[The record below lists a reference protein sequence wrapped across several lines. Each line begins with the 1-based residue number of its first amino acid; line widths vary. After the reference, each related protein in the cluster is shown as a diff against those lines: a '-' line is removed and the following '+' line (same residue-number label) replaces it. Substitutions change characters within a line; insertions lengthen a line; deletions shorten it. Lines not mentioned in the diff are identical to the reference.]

1 MTLDNATI
9 DANRQPTLV
18 EGAARAMANEDSSSM
33 VAASR
38 NDTTSAGSTPSA
50 AAASTA
56 APAPLTKKPPR
67 KRKKWTPE
75 EEGALLAGVRKYGV
89 GAWSIILSDREFVFD
104 PHRTAVDLK
113 DKWRVM
119 TNRRAAASAAAS
131 ATPSTGSAPADARG
145 RMASATTSRPRST
158 SSKRRRDSD
167 ASPTRAT
174 IPVAVPM
181 PAIPSSSPPRPRPS
195 RSPPRARASNAPSP
209 PNSALKH
216 LWDPTLDLMRPFP
229 PLTMLGYGTP
239 LSLRPSDPM
248 PRLFDSELTMVEATT
263 STAPPPTVTSASG
276 TPFAQTSSSSIAPP
290 APPSTASASSVPRSS
305 MSSAISAATGPA
317 GNASMWSFPGALAS
331 PSLPSPVSLTSG
343 RSSMS
348 SMSLGTP
355 SHAPSPAIPPTAGS
369 APATTF
375 LPAPVTMAPAPA
387 TTFLS
392 APGSSAPAP
401 VAPFLPTFGSPAP
414 APAPATTFLQAPAPP
429 TPAPAPPTP
438 APAPA
443 PATAPAPAPPAPAPA
458 TSVFPGFVPPASELL
473 HHRPIPIVVAP
484 LPSLGAETM
493 PDGTVFS
500 PTINDLADL
509 IRSPPPTST
518 VAPLSEAELLTTDTA
533 STDPDVLGQQLLDAL
548 LSADAMRSTL
558 CTNRDHYIR
567 QFVESQKQLVE
578 YLFGPLK
585 PPRPPTAPAP
595 AASDASPTSDA
606 DKPLR
611 RDGPGSKDAGCKK
624 FAPAD
629 FFNTLNH
636 PAVETNPILSEKLQ
650 KAMEDRKKTFRR
662 VYRAVAADNGFT
674 PPPGSPPPPADA
686 SGAAPATDA
695 RDAPPHSLFTD
706 ADAVDLA
713 DLLDA
718 ALQLDD
724 ATRTRA
730 VAVLASRPFTLAMP
744 KIRQWAFRS
753 KLLQMHHLEP
763 TKRQRPRSLVRFGF
777 DVGAPRPTDPV
788 DGEERVKGPHG
799 AWERL
804 LDMRRAVDLARISP
818 PTAAAAAAAQGGVAA
833 GPGGGAAA
841 GQPGKRASSNPLM

>member
-1 MTLDNATI
+1 MTLDDVAM
-9 DANRQPTLV
+9 DANRQPPLV
-18 EGAARAMANEDSSSM
+18 GGAPKATAANKDSSSM
-33 VAASR
+33 SAALR
-38 NDTTSAGSTPSA
+38 NEKASAGSTPA
-50 AAASTA
+50 AAGSSPG
-56 APAPLTKKPPR
+56 APAPPTKKPPR

-75 EEGALLAGVRKYGV
+75 EEGALLGGVRKYGV

-104 PHRTAVDLK
+104 SHRTAVDLK

-119 TNRRAAASAAAS
+119 TNRRAAASAAAP
-131 ATPSTGSAPADARG
+131 ATPSTSSTHAEARG
-145 RMASATTSRPRST
+145 RTTSATTSRPRSA

-181 PAIPSSSPPRPRPS
+181 PTIPSSSPPRPRPS
-195 RSPPRARASNAPSP
+195 RSPPRARASFAPSP

-229 PLTMLGYGTP
+229 PLTMSGYGTP
-239 LSLRPSDPM
+239 LLLRPSDPM
-248 PRLFDSELTMVEATT
+248 PRLFDSELAMVVSA
-263 STAPPPTVTSASG
+263 STARSPTVLATNANAA
-276 TPFAQTSSSSIAPP
+276 PMPSSSSSVAPP
-290 APPSTASASSVPRSS
+290 APPSTASISSVPRSS
-305 MSSAISAATGPA
+305 LSSAISAAGGSA
-317 GNASMWSFPGALAS
+317 GSAPMWSFPAAVAS
-331 PSLPSPVSLTSG
+331 PTLPSPVSLTSG

-355 SHAPSPAIPPTAGS
+355 PHAPSLAIPPTAAMAPATACLPAPVTTAPAPTTTLLPAS
-369 APATTF
+369 APPVVAAATTF
-375 LPAPVTMAPAPA
+375 LPAPPA
-387 TTFLS
+387 T
-392 APGSSAPAP
+392 
-401 VAPFLPTFGSPAP
+401 PFLPAPDPPASAP
-414 APAPATTFLQAPAPP
+414 APAPVTLL
-429 TPAPAPPTP
+429 
-438 APAPA
+438 
-443 PATAPAPAPPAPAPA
+443 
-458 TSVFPGFVPPASELL
+458 SPGFVPPAPEPL
-473 HHRPIPIVVAP
+473 HHRPTPIVVAP
-484 LPSLGAETM
+484 LPTLSTETM
-493 PDGTVFS
+493 PSATVFS
-500 PTINDLADL
+500 PTVNELADL
-509 IRSPPPTST
+509 IRSPPPTSM
-518 VAPLSEAELLTTDTA
+518 VAPLSEAELLTTDAA

-548 LSADAMRSTL
+548 LHADAMRSTL
-558 CTNRDHYIR
+558 CTNRDHFIR

-585 PPRPPTAPAP
+585 PPHPATAPAP
-595 AASDASPTSDA
+595 APDASAASGA

-611 RDGPGSKDAGCKK
+611 RDGPGSKDAGCNK

-650 KAMEDRKKTFRR
+650 KAMDDRKNTFRR
-662 VYRAVAADNGFT
+662 VYRAVAADNGYT

-686 SGAAPATDA
+686 SGAASPSPAADA
-695 RDAPPHSLFTD
+695 RDAPLHSLFTD

-763 TKRQRPRSLVRFGF
+763 TKQQRPRSLVRFGF
-777 DVGAPRPTDPV
+777 EVGAPRPLDPV

-804 LDMRRAVDLARISP
+804 LEMRRAVDLARISP
-818 PTAAAAAAAQGGVAA
+818 PTAAAAAAAAAQGA
-833 GPGGGAAA
+833 GGGSAA
-841 GQPGKRASSNPLM
+841 GQPGKRTSSNPLM